1 MFVLVQIFFLILI
14 GLWIWFFLTDNEINQ
29 SSNTVINFPF
39 FSVPVKTVLFLCGLL
54 LIFLNSG
61 GTYYLFQEFIK
72 QTRINRMYDNFIINI
87 AHDLKTPAA
96 SIQLIGETLANRDLS
111 DDTYYDFLNRLEN
124 DTTRLNLLIK
134 SILEI
139 SRIYKKSDMFS
150 FVSLNADFYVR
161 TAIRVLQSQFNL
173 DKDRISVVGY
183 SKCQIRI
190 DPSAF
195 TAVLS
200 NLIDNSIKYSSSP
213 VKIKIYLGY
222 KKKKFIL
229 IFSDEGSGI
238 SRKFRKRVFK
248 KFVQIRT
255 LPNSTLTGLGLGLNW
270 CREILHI
277 HKGRIQIQQKRNSKG
292 TFFYI
297 ELTGDRL
304 IN

>member
-1 MFVLVQIFFLILI
+1 MFQKL
-14 GLWIWFFLTDNEINQ
+14 
-29 SSNTVINFPF
+29 
-39 FSVPVKTVLFLCGLL
+39 
-54 LIFLNSG
+54 
-61 GTYYLFQEFIK
+61 IK
-72 QTRINRMYDNFIINI
+72 QTRINRMYDNFIISI
-87 AHDLKTPAA
+87 THDLKTPAA

-173 DKDRISVVGY
+173 DKDSISVVGY

-238 SRKFRKRVFK
+238 SRKYRKRVFK

-255 LPNSTLTGLGLGLNW
+255 LPNSTLKGLGLGLNW

-277 HKGRIQIQQKRNSKG
+277 HKGRILVQQKKNSKG

-297 ELTGDRL
+297 ELPGDKM
-304 IN
+304 NN